1 MNTLPQFREQRG
13 IALCAVVITS
23 ILANLFARQA
33 LRLSFPKFAALI
45 DATATR
51 HRVHSRKAVS
61 LVCRPARTRV
71 FFLSAATQEM
81 RRCHVTL
88 GLRCA
93 QPTAGARKMVKW
105 GRGITRLRTRTP
117 RTPPHTISGR
127 NSHVRAA
134 RLIVMMMT
142 SVLLLRH
149 RRRNLNRT
157 PISLGAEREEAG
169 RETGMHAVT
178 A

>member
-1 MNTLPQFREQRG
+1 MRCFNNKHLGEFICKASPRLSFP
-13 IALCAVVITS
+13 
-23 ILANLFARQA
+23 
-33 LRLSFPKFAALI
+33 LSFPKFAALI
-45 DATATR
+45 AATATR
-51 HRVHSRKAVS
+51 HRFSSRKAGSIVG
-61 LVCRPARTRV
+61 RPARTRV

-88 GLRCA
+88 GRRCA

-117 RTPPHTISGR
+117 PPHTISGR
-127 NSHVRAA
+127 ISHVRAA

>member
-1 MNTLPQFREQRG
+1 
-13 IALCAVVITS
+13 
-23 ILANLFARQA
+23 
-33 LRLSFPKFAALI
+33 
-45 DATATR
+45 
-51 HRVHSRKAVS
+51 
-61 LVCRPARTRV
+61 
-71 FFLSAATQEM
+71 
-81 RRCHVTL
+81 
-88 GLRCA
+88 
-93 QPTAGARKMVKW
+93 MVKW

-127 NSHVRAA
+127 NSYVRAA